1 MRVLVLFL
9 VLLNLGFFAWAKY
22 MQPPPSG
29 TDARPMARQMEPGRL
44 RIVSPPPRTP
54 AAGSAA
60 APGAAVTPGA
70 ARPAPATPPTPRPEP
85 IACLE
90 WGSFTL
96 ADAPAAAKVIG
107 SLGLG
112 DRLSER
118 RTEETA
124 SWWVFIPPQ
133 SDGRASAVRKAR
145 ELRALGVK
153 DYFVVQE
160 EGPNRW
166 AVSLGVYRT
175 EAAARARLETL
186 QAMKVRSAEVG
197 PRETRVPKIW
207 LQMREVDPAL
217 RPQLETTVSRIPG
230 TELRVCE
237 AGPG

>member
-22 MQPPPSG
+22 MQPPQSS
-29 TDARPMARQMEPGRL
+29 TDARPMTRQMEPGRL

-54 AAGSAA
+54 AASSAAAPAA
-60 APGAAVTPGA
+60 APGAATTPGV
-70 ARPAPATPPTPRPEP
+70 TPPTPRPEP

-133 SDGRASAVRKAR
+133 SEGRAGAVRKAR

-153 DYFVVQE
+153 DYFVVQD

-166 AVSLGVYRT
+166 AVSLGVFRT

-186 QAMKVRSAEVG
+186 QTMKVRSAEVG

-207 LQMREVDPAL
+207 LQMRDVDRAL

-230 TELRVCE
+230 TELRDCE
-237 AGPG
+237 AGSG

>member
-22 MQPPPSG
+22 MQPPESG

-54 AAGSAA
+54 PAGSSAAPAGASSAA
-60 APGAAVTPGA
+60 ATPSVA
-70 ARPAPATPPTPRPEP
+70 PPAPRPEP

-112 DRLSER
+112 ERLSER

-133 SDGRASAVRKAR
+133 SDGRAGAVRKAR
-145 ELRALGVK
+145 ELRALGVQ

-166 AVSLGVYRT
+166 AVSLGVFRT
-175 EAAARARLETL
+175 EAAARARLEAL
-186 QAMKVRSAEVG
+186 QTMKVRSAEVG

-207 LQMREVDPAL
+207 LQMRDVDPAL

-230 TELRVCE
+230 TELRACE
-237 AGPG
+237 GG